1 VRLDKRLL
9 ANSRVRAVL
18 CFLAAGYI
26 RLVHLCSRWEVV
38 GGEIPAAFWQRREP
52 FIVAF
57 WHGRLLLA
65 PFGWPRGVPVHMLI
79 SQHRDG
85 ELIARTIGHFG
96 FATVRGSSRR
106 QGSQALRTMVKALQ
120 AGSCIGITPDGPHG
134 PRMRASDGVVSLAR
148 LAGVPV
154 IPAGLGISRRRL
166 MGSWDRM
173 IVGLPFSRGVFVW
186 GRPISVPRQADAR
199 AREAARIE
207 IEQSLTALSDEADR
221 RCGVAPV
228 TAADPA

>member
-1 VRLDKRLL
+1 MRLDKRLL
-9 ANSRVRAVL
+9 ANPRVRAVL

-26 RLVHLCSRWEVV
+26 RLVRLCSRWQMV
-38 GGEIPAAFWQRREP
+38 GEEIPAAFWERREP

-65 PFGWPRGVPVHMLI
+65 AYGWPRHVPFQMLI

-85 ELIARTIGHFG
+85 ELISRTIGHFG
-96 FATVRGSSRR
+96 FTSVRGSSRR
-106 QGSQALRTMVKALQ
+106 QGSQALRSMVKALQ
-120 AGSCIGITPDGPHG
+120 SGTCIGITPDGPHG

-154 IPAGLGISRRRL
+154 IPVAFGISRRRL

-173 IVGLPFSRGVFVW
+173 IVGLPFSRGVYVW
-186 GRPISVPRQADAR
+186 GQPVSVPRDADAE
-199 AREAARIE
+199 AQEAARLE
-207 IEQSLTALSDEADR
+207 IEQSLNALSIDADR
-221 RCGVAPV
+221 RCGVTPV
-228 TAADPA
+228 AADPA

>member
-9 ANSRVRAVL
+9 ANPRVRAVL
-18 CFLAAGYI
+18 CFVAAGYM
-26 RLVHLCSRWEVV
+26 RLVYRCSRWQTF

-96 FATVRGSSRR
+96 FQTVRGSSRR

-120 AGSCIGITPDGPHG
+120 DGSCIGITPDGPHG
-134 PRMRASDGVVSLAR
+134 PRMRASEGVVSLAR

-154 IPAGLGISRRRL
+154 IPAAIGISRRRL

-186 GRPISVPRQADAR
+186 GQPITVPREADA
-199 AREAARIE
+199 AAQAALRLE
-207 IEQSLTALSDEADR
+207 IEESLTALSDEADR
-221 RCGVAPV
+221 RCGVTPV
-228 TAADPA
+228 TADPA